1 MTDKKP
7 NTEEEMVKE
16 AFRLS
21 KEVEYLVT
29 HEPSKEDVLS
39 YVKRMIEEIKEGKMT
54 LSPPLTKNRL

>member
-29 HEPSKEDVLS
+29 HEPSKE
-39 YVKRMIEEIKEGKMT
+39 M
-54 LSPPLTKNRL
+54 